1 MAIMLIRF
9 GTYLLGVLRQIRWR
23 AFHRHP
29 MSIVHDGW
37 SDKLDLSGTRMLDL
51 DDEPPCF
58 DLRVI
63 KCLGDI
69 VDRAE
74 WHSDNYNKTSKSCRR
89 SCGASPKSVEYLY
102 PMIPRVFHKYV
113 SDNLDKFLTVGYS
126 CLVGAESVILNK
138 FR

>member
-1 MAIMLIRF
+1 
-9 GTYLLGVLRQIRWR
+9 
-23 AFHRHP
+23 
-29 MSIVHDGW
+29 
-37 SDKLDLSGTRMLDL
+37 MLDL

-63 KCLGDI
+63 KCLGDV
-69 VDRAE
+69 VDGAE
-74 WHSDNYNKTSKSCRR
+74 WHSDNYNETQKGFHR
-89 SCGASPKSVEYLY
+89 SCASSPKPVEYLY